1 VTFRPRAR
9 LVRTAAVL
17 VAVLVA
23 GGTLTACAASA
34 EDLAKA
40 SCKHVNASLVLLDK
54 ADHTTDPTA
63 SAKLRNQAYLALLP
77 ALPIAAQAA
86 YHDIQW
92 ESLMTTLSEINR
104 VPESVLAP
112 SLRIQCQSADSSV
125 FNQAPPPSSTP
136 GG

>member
-1 VTFRPRAR
+1 M
-9 LVRTAAVL
+9 
-17 VAVLVA
+17 A
-23 GGTLTACAASA
+23 GGALTACAASA
-34 EDLAKA
+34 EDLARA
-40 SCKHVNASLVLLDK
+40 SCKHVNASLALLNK
-54 ADHTTDPTA
+54 ADHTADPTT
-63 SAKLRNQAYLALLP
+63 SADLRNQAYLALLP

-112 SLRIQCQSADSSV
+112 SLRIQCQSADNSV

>member
-1 VTFRPRAR
+1 
-9 LVRTAAVL
+9 
-17 VAVLVA
+17 
-23 GGTLTACAASA
+23 
-34 EDLAKA
+34 
-40 SCKHVNASLVLLDK
+40 LVLLDK
-54 ADHTTDPTA
+54 ADHTTDPA
-63 SAKLRNQAYLALLP
+63 AAAKLRNQAYLALLP

-125 FNQAPPPSSTP
+125 FNQPPPPSTAP